1 MKNWLRRFLSSS
13 LGRKYVMAVS
23 GLGLVLFLVVHLAG
37 NLTLFLGNDLF
48 NAYAHALES
57 NPLLPLLEAG
67 LAAVFLVHIALA
79 VWLIVQNRAA
89 RRAKYH
95 AELGMGG
102 TVGQSFASATMA
114 ITGPI
119 VLVFLLIHIYDFR
132 ISKLFVDEGYDLA
145 VAIRERLASPLGA
158 AIYFIGVLALGVHL
172 WHGFQSA
179 FQTLGLSHPRA
190 RLVILWLGR
199 GLAVALFLGFASF
212 PFWLFM
218 LRG

>member
-1 MKNWLRRFLSSS
+1 MKNWLGRFLTSS

-23 GLGLVLFLVVHLAG
+23 GLALVLFLVAHLAG
-37 NLTLFLGNDLF
+37 NLTLFVSDSTF
-48 NAYAHALES
+48 NAYAHVLES
-57 NPLLPLLEAG
+57 NPLLPLAEAG
-67 LAAVFLVHIALA
+67 LAALFLVHIALA
-79 VWLIVQNRAA
+79 IVLIAKNRAA
-89 RRAKYH
+89 RPDKYQSQLGKGAKT
-95 AELGMGG
+95 L
-102 TVGQSFASATMA
+102 ASTTMS

-119 VLVFLLIHIYDFR
+119 VLVFLLVHLYDFR
-132 ISKLFVDEGYDLA
+132 ILKEFADEHYDLA
-145 VAIRERLASPLGA
+145 VAVRDRLSSPLGA
-158 AIYFIGVLALGVHL
+158 TIYFIGLIALGTHL

-199 GLAVALFLGFASF
+199 LLSVALFLGFASF

>member
-1 MKNWLRRFLSSS
+1 MKNWLGRFLTSS

-23 GLGLVLFLVVHLAG
+23 GLALVLFLVAHLAG
-37 NLTLFLGNDLF
+37 NLTLFVGNDLF

-57 NPLLPLLEAG
+57 NPLLPLMEAG
-67 LAAVFLVHIALA
+67 LAAVFLVHIAVA
-79 VWLIVQNRAA
+79 IVLIVQNRAA
-89 RRAKYH
+89 RRARYH
-95 AELGMGG
+95 SELGKGG
-102 TVGQSFASATMA
+102 RVGKTVASATMA

-145 VAIRERLASPLGA
+145 VAVRARLSSPLGA
-158 AIYFIGVLALGVHL
+158 TIYIFGLLALGTHL

-179 FQTLGLSHPRA
+179 FQTLGVGHPRW
-190 RLVILWLGR
+190 RLVILWTGR
-199 GLAVALFLGFASF
+199 VLAVVLFLGFVSF
-212 PFWLFM
+212 PFWLFV